1 MINEENTLNLDDREL
16 EEDMTEIGR
25 LAERGETEP
34 LVSAFINILKKIDSG
49 ANKTEKQESVKEEG
63 QD

>member
-1 MINEENTLNLDDREL
+1 
-16 EEDMTEIGR
+16 MTEIGR